1 MVKLKSKEEVL
12 KEYVSR
18 YTELDNFFKEELSK
32 EYGRYVKASLHIQF
46 MEILAQYG
54 MIKFFRDNMLAE

>member
-12 KEYVSR
+12 KEYMSR
-18 YTELDNFFKEELSK
+18 YPELDNFFKEELSE
-32 EYGRYVKASLHIQF
+32 EYGRYVEASPHIQF